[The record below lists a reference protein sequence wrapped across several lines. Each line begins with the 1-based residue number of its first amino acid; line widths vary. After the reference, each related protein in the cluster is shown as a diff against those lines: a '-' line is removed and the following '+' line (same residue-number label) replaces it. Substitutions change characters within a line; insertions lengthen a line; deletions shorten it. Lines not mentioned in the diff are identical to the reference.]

1 MLDLHADL
9 MTRFTSV
16 TEQLQRV
23 LDRLPPSPA
32 RPGDIAI
39 YLKAVID
46 RLNGDLWPHDQ
57 QLKQFEQPPLIP
69 AAIECKLRVSV
80 TTTAGEQDL
89 EANVLAEQC
98 QRLVILGGPG
108 SGKTWLAKR
117 AARRCAEK
125 ALRALAAGAT
135 LDEVELP
142 LYTTCSGL
150 FGAVGSP
157 RERAVWARWT
167 SSVTW
172 GAPA

>member
-1 MLDLHADL
+1 M
-9 MTRFTSV
+9 
-16 TEQLQRV
+16 

-32 RPGDIAI
+32 RQGDIAI

-98 QRLVILGGPG
+98 QRLVILGGFRQD
-108 SGKTWLAKR
+108 LAGQ
-117 AARRCAEK
+117 ARCS
-125 ALRALAAGAT
+125 ALR
-135 LDEVELP
+135 
-142 LYTTCSGL
+142 
-150 FGAVGSP
+150 
-157 RERAVWARWT
+157 RESAEGPGGRRDAR
-167 SSVTW
+167 
-172 GAPA
+172 